1 MVWAAS
7 HNEARGKTGISSH
20 GATAGAIAEEALF
33 YMQSRGIDPERAMLF
48 LVRGFVSEILDS
60 VTIEPLRKWLE
71 ERTTQALP
79 RFRELA

>member
-1 MVWAAS
+1 
-7 HNEARGKTGISSH
+7 
-20 GATAGAIAEEALF
+20 
-33 YMQSRGIDPERAMLF
+33 MQSRGIDPERAMLF

-79 RFRELA
+79 RFREAA